1 MGSGCSDEI
10 PQLSKWNTS
19 SENSA
24 VIDNGKSKRSSDSLK
39 HICKEGVK
47 HICKEGVS
55 LNDFH
60 VLDFK
65 IGEGGFAKVMK
76 VRHVKSK
83 EVYACKV
90 LSKRRMRN
98 ERQVVNIFIERGIL
112 IRLRHPFIVSLQ
124 YAFQTKEKLF
134 LVVDYCA
141 GGDFFHY
148 LQQRHRFSERDTRFY
163 ASEICLGL
171 EALHKSD
178 IIHRDLKPENILITK
193 AGHLKITDFG
203 LSKWGGKRRK
213 EELRAKTFLGSA
225 PYLAP
230 EILDEDAKQYT
241 NAVDWWAFGILI
253 MEMLTGLPAFY
264 EQNSESNYKRIMY
277 ESVAFKSHISRPAR
291 SILLDL
297 LEKDPST
304 RLKEAS
310 DVKKH
315 EFFYRTDWKATV
327 EMTVPIPKD
336 WQQVPIPED
345 DASGSERI
353 SDYYQSRM
361 KTSNEKKDA
370 STTILGDPFM
380 GFTYHGDSKVLQ
392 FVHEPEAD
400 FKNFARD
407 SRKEVADLHKLSFDS
422 EDG

>member
-10 PQLSKWNTS
+10 PQLPQKSKS
-19 SENSA
+19 KEKPA
-24 VIDNGKSKRSSDSLK
+24 VIDKGNSKRTRASLTK
-39 HICKEGVK
+39 LYKEGVT
-47 HICKEGVS
+47 

-65 IGEGGFAKVMK
+65 IGEGGFARVMK

-83 EVYACKV
+83 EIYACKV
-90 LSKRRMRN
+90 LSKRQLRN

-141 GGDFFHY
+141 GGDFFHW
-148 LQQRHRFSERDTRFY
+148 LQLKHRFSERVTRFY

-171 EALHKSD
+171 EVLHNSD

-193 AGHLKITDFG
+193 AGHLKLTDFG
-203 LSKWGGKRRK
+203 LSKWGGKRRE
-213 EELRAKTFLGSA
+213 EELRAQTFVGSA

-230 EILDEDAKQYT
+230 EILDQEIKQYT
-241 NAVDWWAFGILI
+241 KAVDWWAFGVLI

-264 EQNSESNYKRIMY
+264 EQNSDSNYKRIMH
-277 ESVAFKSHISRPAR
+277 ESVPFKTYISREAR
-291 SILLDL
+291 SIMLDL
-297 LEKDPST
+297 LEKNPST

-310 DVKKH
+310 GVKKH
-315 EFFYRTDWKATV
+315 EFFYRTDWKAIE
-327 EMTVPIPKD
+327 EMTVPIPKE
-336 WQQVPIPED
+336 WQEVSIVDD

-361 KTSNEKKDA
+361 KPSENEQKDA
-370 STTILGDPFM
+370 STKIQGDPFM
-380 GFTYHGDSKVLQ
+380 GFTYHGKSKESQLLN
-392 FVHEPEAD
+392 EPEAD
-400 FKNFARD
+400 FGNITVQ
-407 SRKEVADLHKLSFDS
+407 SRQEEADLHLFSYDS
-422 EDG
+422 DDT